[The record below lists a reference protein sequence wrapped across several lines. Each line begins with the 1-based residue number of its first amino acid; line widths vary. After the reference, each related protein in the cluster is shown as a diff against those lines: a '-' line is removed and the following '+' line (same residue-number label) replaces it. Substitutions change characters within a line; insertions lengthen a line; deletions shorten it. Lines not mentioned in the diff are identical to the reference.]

1 MFEKIISLLK
11 YFITVNQLINIYL
24 TDLSKYLD
32 NNNIIDLINNALF
45 DLNDMNIK
53 INKTTK
59 QLANTTKFE
68 KNVSVLD
75 LFRDINNIFN
85 DYTIIFDVIHKI
97 NIFDEK
103 TLISDTSKH
112 NLNNNKNVIID
123 AFNKIKKKLKHR
135 NYDLIEFYKTNF
147 FKLDPIEHYLF
158 LHDYYKK
165 NTTILHFYINIVKE
179 MNSINPI
186 LDEIIKYNI
195 INDSNDILI
204 NNNSELLTN
213 NISNFYYLF
222 SNTNN
227 IVKFSPIIQKF
238 NNFSSYAKFTNL
250 QDIFLNLYNF
260 NFEFK
265 SNDLNSKT
273 FSTIQFII
281 NDIFKVDNELINIS
295 IIHTAIE
302 DINYNINNL
311 TNSNYEIPKDSGINV
326 SYINKTKT
334 IINKFEYSNLITT
347 DNNYINEFYISKFD
361 SIININNF
369 NSINN
374 KTITQKNNTLFNSK
388 FIILVKLQID
398 NHNSEFHILKYKH
411 NTTPYMTL
419 NNVKH
424 LLQNLPTY
432 YTENLNILK
441 NNTLISHINNT
452 SLLHSFNSTIANDFK
467 NIKKIDNL
475 ELKNNIVNKIKNNA
489 TINKNINN
497 KKSDYELK
505 NNTISLILNIIQDEL
520 YSYIQHN
527 NNIDFS
533 PEIKLTFYSNINS
546 MFIKVKKELNDNYD
560 SNLIDNIETILN
572 NIYSN
577 IITINYNILDKYYLT
592 KL

>member
-24 TDLSKYLD
+24 IDLSKYLD

-75 LFRDINNIFN
+75 LFRDINDIFN
-85 DYTIIFDVIHKI
+85 DYTTIFDVIHKI

-238 NNFSSYAKFTNL
+238 NNFSSYAKFNNL

-311 TNSNYEIPKDSGINV
+311 TNSNYVIPKDSGINV

>member
-311 TNSNYEIPKDSGINV
+311 TNSNYVIPKDSGINV